1 MNKNTKKSAVPC
13 FKRWSRKSWSVFA
26 SLHRVVKIGVLA
38 LFMSILTLPFK
49 TLLAQVDSLR
59 MVVADSMERD
69 KTFKYNLNEI
79 LVTARLSNPTRGII
93 VPTEVYNRDLMK
105 NSAYQ
110 SIEGVLKTNPSVDL
124 RERGGKGVQADI
136 SLYGGTSDQTM
147 LMLNGINFTDART
160 GHQTHSLPVDIE
172 QVNSINLISGVA
184 GIGAFTGALNIITT
198 PENPDFIKAI
208 ISGGSYGYMYGNVS
222 GAISNNGV
230 SSMISGS
237 IKKSDG
243 YVDNTDFNNVNLFT
257 RTIAD
262 LNKFGNLDFQAGY
275 QKKYFG
281 ANAFYSLTYPHQAEN
296 TETYITSLKWSKYFN
311 DFKLQAFV
319 SYRRNKDRF
328 ELFRN
333 MENAPAWYGGHNYH
347 LTDNVGAGLSMAYK
361 WIGGTST
368 VGADYSYNL
377 IYSNVLGED
386 MEKIIPVKGEYDKYY
401 TKSAYRNVI
410 NGWLRHNIKL
420 GKFDISGS
428 FNIAGSTKGNSL
440 IPSYMWSLAG
450 SYSVLPGFL
459 IDVSASQSMRLPT
472 FTDLYYTTA
481 THIGN
486 PDLNPE
492 TAITYRLG
500 SSFKITDIK
509 HLRAAVNVY
518 YRQGKNIID
527 WILKDDSD
535 RWESSQMTRLN
546 TFGTDISISYGFDK
560 ILKDISFSYGYISTD
575 KNSQGYTSKYA
586 LDYMKNKLS
595 SHILLEF
602 IPKLTLDIR
611 GSWYDR
617 SGDFD
622 PYFLLDAR
630 LSWSPKIFSFFI
642 DANNILDTKY
652 YDFGGLAQPGIWLV
666 GGVSIC
672 ISKLYL

>member
-1 MNKNTKKSAVPC
+1 MNKHTKVSAVPC

-38 LFMSILTLPFK
+38 SFMSILTLPFK
-49 TLLAQVDSLR
+49 TLLAQVDSLQI
-59 MVVADSMERD
+59 VVSDSVERD
-69 KTFKYNLNEI
+69 KAFKYNLNEVH
-79 LVTARLSNPTRGII
+79 VTARLSNPTRGII

-105 NSAYQ
+105 TSAYQ

-184 GIGAFTGALNIITT
+184 GIGAFTGALNVITT
-198 PENPDFIKAI
+198 PENPNYIKTI
-208 ISGGSYGYMYGNVS
+208 ISGGSYGYLYGNIS
-222 GAISNNGV
+222 GAISKNGV

-243 YVDNTDFNNVNLFT
+243 YIDNTDFNNVNLFT
-257 RTIAD
+257 RTVAD
-262 LNKFGNLDFQAGY
+262 GGKYGNLDFQAGY

-281 ANAFYSLTYPHQAEN
+281 ANAFYSLTYPHQAEK
-296 TETYITSLKWSKYFN
+296 TQTYLTSLKWSKSVN
-311 DFKLQAFV
+311 DFKFRAFA
-319 SYRRNKDRF
+319 SYRRNTDKF
-328 ELFRN
+328 ELFRDL
-333 MENAPAWYGGHNYH
+333 EEAPAWYGGHNYH
-347 LTDNVGAGLSMAYK
+347 LTDNVGAGLSVAYN

-368 VGADYSYNL
+368 IGADYSYNL

-386 MEKIIPVKGEYDKYY
+386 MSSTIPVAGEHDKYY
-401 TKSAYRNVI
+401 TKSAHRNVI
-410 NGWLRHNIKL
+410 NGWLRHNVLL
-420 GKFDISGS
+420 GKFDLSGS
-428 FNIAGSTKGNSL
+428 FNMAGSTKDNSM
-440 IPSYMWSLAG
+440 IPSYMWSLAA

-459 IDVSASQSMRLPT
+459 IDLSASQSMRLPT

-486 PDLNPE
+486 VDLNPE

-500 SSFKITDIK
+500 SSFKTPHIK
-509 HLRAAVNVY
+509 HLRAAANVY

-527 WILKDDSD
+527 WILKDGSD
-535 RWESSQMTRLN
+535 KWESSQMTKLN
-546 TFGTDISISYGFDK
+546 TFGADVSISYGFDK
-560 ILKDISFSYGYISTD
+560 ILKDISVSYGYVSTD

-586 LDYMKNKLS
+586 LDYMKNKFS

-602 IPKLTLDIR
+602 IPKLTLDIT

-617 SGDFD
+617 SGNFV

-642 DANNILDTKY
+642 DANNILNTKY
-652 YDFGGLAQPGIWLV
+652 YDFGGLAQPGIWVV

-672 ISKLYL
+672 ISSL